1 MGAPRVR
8 FAPSPTG
15 FFHVGSARS
24 SLFNWLFARQTGGS
38 YVLRIEDTDT
48 ERNREEWVDGIVEA
62 MAWLG
67 LSSDERTY
75 RQSEFA
81 AAHAEAASL
90 LFDAGHLY
98 ACDCVRDQ
106 IDERMRGT
114 GRTGYDGHCRDRG
127 LAQSDSTVLRFAV
140 PGAGE
145 TVVHDIIRG
154 DVAFPNDAIEDFVVV
169 KSNGGVL
176 FALSNLVDDRAMEI
190 THVIRGEEH
199 LSNTPKQLLLA
210 AALNAVEGRDIPAPA
225 FAHLPL
231 LVNEQRKKL
240 SKRRDPVS
248 VESYRDRGFL
258 PEAMINFLALLG
270 WSPKGDE
277 EKVDRSVLV
286 EQFRL
291 EDVNNSPA
299 YFDVAKLT
307 HLNGEYIR
315 ALSTTDFIDA
325 CQPWLKPGSGAWSP
339 ADHAVP
345 WPAERFDD
353 AVFAA
358 IAPLVQER
366 VATIGEVTGMVD
378 FLFTEGAPIDPAAF
392 DKAIRS
398 QPSSRP
404 VLEGVLEATKTCAWD
419 ADALHDAVIAVGE
432 RNGLVLRKAQAPVRV
447 AITGRTVGPP
457 LFESMTILGRASV
470 RERLES
476 ALRALD

>member
-1 MGAPRVR
+1 VGAPRVR

-48 ERNREEWVDGIVEA
+48 ERNREEWVDGIIDA

-81 AAHAEAASL
+81 ADHAMAASL
-90 LFDAGHLY
+90 LYDAGVLY
-98 ACDCVRDQ
+98 ACDCVREQ
-106 IDERMRGT
+106 IDERMKGT

-127 LAQSDSTVLRFAV
+127 LERSDSTVLRFAV
-140 PGAGE
+140 PDDGE
-145 TVVHDIIRG
+145 TIVHDVIRG

-199 LSNTPKQLLLA
+199 LSNTPKQLLLG
-210 AALNAVEGRDIPAPA
+210 AALNAVEGRNVPAPV

-240 SKRRDPVS
+240 SKRRDPVA
-248 VESYRDRGFL
+248 VESYRDKGFL
-258 PEAMINFLALLG
+258 PEAMVNFLALLG

-277 EKVDRSVLV
+277 EKVDRSVLI

-315 ALSTTDFIDA
+315 AMTQAAFIEA
-325 CQPWLKPGSGAWSP
+325 CQPWLKPGAGSWTP
-339 ADHAVP
+339 ADHTVP
-345 WPAERFDD
+345 WPADRYDD
-353 AVFAA
+353 EVFGA

-366 VATIGEVTGMVD
+366 VATLGEVPQMVD
-378 FLFTEGAPIDPAAF
+378 FLFTEDAPMDPASF

-398 QPSSRP
+398 QPSSRS
-404 VLEGVLEATKTCAWD
+404 VLQGVLEATETCAWD
-419 ADALHDAVIAVGE
+419 SDALHDAVIAVGE

-447 AITGRTVGPP
+447 AVTGRTVGPP
-457 LFESMTILGRASV
+457 LFESMTILGRVSV

-476 ALRALD
+476 ALRAID